1 MPSLA
6 QWVKTVWPD
15 ADSWAIGP
23 ERGLGLFAW
32 RLRRPASA
40 DFCDWL
46 HNACKAMF
54 KPMFNRPPFIL
65 FVASRESMTPASQ
78 PLLHNQAGFSFQG
91 LAPFLRMSLA
101 GEDIRPLAQ
110 AMMAQAE
117 QAPDNASL
125 WLALAT
131 AMMAMGLR
139 EPGLAIQAQ
148 ALAMTR
154 VYRLSPAAS
163 STPARLTVLMLMAE
177 GDLSANMP
185 LDCLLEGCGV
195 ELIYYYLAPGAFFL
209 EPIPEHDVVMV
220 GMGESDENRV
230 LLDALEAVLAGWPR
244 PVANAAQFIPNTGR
258 ALASELLQN
267 VPGLLMPL
275 TYPATRGQ
283 LASIAAGAA
292 ELAAQF
298 DGCDFPVIV
307 RPVGSQG
314 GHGLARVDDPG
325 GMHAYLTRQAGALFF
340 ISRFIDYR
348 SGDGMFRKMR
358 VALVAGEPLACHM
371 AVSSRW
377 MVHYV
382 NADMF
387 EDAARRAEE
396 LAFMEQFDAFR
407 ARHGVALAA
416 IAERIG
422 LDYVC
427 IDCAQTQAGEL
438 LVFEVDHAMVVHAMD
453 QEALFPYKKIH
464 MAKVRQAVVDFLLR
478 LKDGAKTRQALRK
491 IQPAQQQQ
499 ARPASGAGH
508 AG

>member
-1 MPSLA
+1 MPGS
-6 QWVKTVWPD
+6 
-15 ADSWAIGP
+15 GRF
-23 ERGLGLFAW
+23 ERLPLILFA
-32 RLRRPASA
+32 
-40 DFCDWL
+40 
-46 HNACKAMF
+46 
-54 KPMFNRPPFIL
+54 
-65 FVASRESMTPASQ
+65 ASRESMKKEFMEPMNPASG
-78 PLLHNQAGFSFQG
+78 PLLQNQSAFSFQG

-125 WLALAT
+125 WLTLAT

-139 EPGLAIQAQ
+139 AQGLAIQAQ

-154 VYRLSPAAS
+154 VYRLSSAAS
-163 STPARLTVLMLMAE
+163 SFLPRLTVLMLMVD
-177 GDLSANMP
+177 GDLSVNMP
-185 LDCLLEGCGV
+185 LDCLLEDCGV
-195 ELIYYYLAPGAFFL
+195 ELIHYYLAPEAFFL
-209 EPIPEHDVVMV
+209 EPIPDHDVVMM
-220 GMGESDENRV
+220 GMGESDENRA
-230 LLDALEAVLAGWPR
+230 LLDALNVLLADWPR
-244 PVANAAQFIPNTGR
+244 PVANAPQFIPNTGR
-258 ALASELLQN
+258 VLASELLQN

-275 TYPATRGQ
+275 TYPATREQ

-292 ELAAQF
+292 EVAGQF
-298 DGCDFPVIV
+298 AGCDFPVIV

-314 GHGLARVDDPG
+314 GQGLARVNDADE
-325 GMHAYLTRQAGALFF
+325 MAAYLTRQLDASFF

-348 SGDGMFRKMR
+348 SADGMYRKMR
-358 VALVAGEPLACHM
+358 VALVAGRPLACHM

-396 LAFMEQFDAFR
+396 LAFMEQFEAFC
-407 ARHGVALAA
+407 ARHAAALAA
-416 IAERIG
+416 VAERIG

-438 LVFEVDHAMVVHAMD
+438 LVFEVDHVMVVHAMD

-478 LKDGAKTRQALRK
+478 LKDEAGGGMALK
-491 IQPAQQQQ
+491 KVQQAQQQQ
-499 ARPASGAGH
+499 AKSVVGVGH

>member
-1 MPSLA
+1 
-6 QWVKTVWPD
+6 
-15 ADSWAIGP
+15 
-23 ERGLGLFAW
+23 
-32 RLRRPASA
+32 
-40 DFCDWL
+40 
-46 HNACKAMF
+46 
-54 KPMFNRPPFIL
+54 
-65 FVASRESMTPASQ
+65 
-78 PLLHNQAGFSFQG
+78 
-91 LAPFLRMSLA
+91 
-101 GEDIRPLAQ
+101 
-110 AMMAQAE
+110 
-117 QAPDNASL
+117 
-125 WLALAT
+125 
-131 AMMAMGLR
+131 
-139 EPGLAIQAQ
+139 
-148 ALAMTR
+148 
-154 VYRLSPAAS
+154 
-163 STPARLTVLMLMAE
+163 
-177 GDLSANMP
+177 
-185 LDCLLEGCGV
+185 
-195 ELIYYYLAPGAFFL
+195 
-209 EPIPEHDVVMV
+209 
-220 GMGESDENRV
+220 V
-230 LLDALEAVLAGWPR
+230 LLDALEAGLAGWPR